1 MRPPNPH
8 GPTPVAMV
16 IHRPISPSLR
26 LTLPRAAGDRLS
38 GPLGRR
44 LDDSYHYLR
53 LVLAG
58 GKEPIEAVVVGPGGT
73 WALTLRAESG
83 RYRKRNGHW
92 YRLSA
97 ATDSWIPWDADRIT
111 AARLAGR
118 RLEMYLERATLP
130 SAVTACLVPPRGVEI
145 EWDAGQR
152 PGIQVIRDAD
162 ALAAGIA
169 AGGNLTKAQVDRIV
183 ALLDP
188 RQPLPRATR
197 TARAS

>member
-1 MRPPNPH
+1 MDQM
-8 GPTPVAMV
+8 GPVVQDVVDAIEYANGPVA
-16 IHRPISPSLR
+16 S
-26 LTLPRAAGDRLS
+26 
-38 GPLGRR
+38 
-44 LDDSYHYLR
+44 
-53 LVLAG
+53 
-58 GKEPIEAVVVGPGGT
+58 T
-73 WALTLRAESG
+73 WGALRAKAG
-83 RYRKRNGHW
+83 HYRKRNGHW

-130 SAVTACLVPPRGVEI
+130 SAVTACLVPPNRVEI

-162 ALAAGIA
+162 ALAAGIS
-169 AGGNLTKAQVDRIV
+169 AGGNLTKVQVDRIV

-188 RQPLPRATR
+188 RQPLPRPAR

>member
-1 MRPPNPH
+1 
-8 GPTPVAMV
+8 MV
-16 IHRPISPSLR
+16 IHRSSSPSLR
-26 LTLPRAAGDRLS
+26 LALPRTGGDRLS

-44 LDDSYHYLR
+44 LDDRYHYLR

-58 GKEPIEAVVVGPGGT
+58 GREPIEAVVVGPGGT

-97 ATDSWIPWDADRIT
+97 ATESWVPWDASPIT
-111 AARLAGR
+111 GTRLAGR

-130 SAVTACLVPPRGVEI
+130 SAVTACLVPPRAVEV

-162 ALAAGIA
+162 ALATAIAG
-169 AGGNLTKAQVDRIV
+169 GGNLTKAQVDRIV

-188 RQPLPRATR
+188 RQPLPRLTG

>member
-1 MRPPNPH
+1 
-8 GPTPVAMV
+8 MV
-16 IHRPISPSLR
+16 IHRPSSPSLR
-26 LTLPRAAGDRLS
+26 LALPGSAGDRLS

-44 LDDSYHYLR
+44 LDDRYHYLR
-53 LVLAG
+53 LVHAG

-73 WALTLRAESG
+73 WALTLRAEPG

-92 YRLSA
+92 YRLSGS
-97 ATDSWIPWDADRIT
+97 TDSWVPWDADRIT

-130 SAVTACLVPPRGVEI
+130 SAVTAVLVPPREVEI

-162 ALAAGIA
+162 ALAAGIT

-188 RQPLPRATR
+188 RQPLPKLSR
-197 TARAS
+197 TARAT

>member
-1 MRPPNPH
+1 
-8 GPTPVAMV
+8 MV

-26 LTLPRAAGDRLS
+26 LALPRTAGDRLS

-44 LDDSYHYLR
+44 LDDRFHYLR

-58 GKEPIEAVVVGPGGT
+58 GKEPIEGVVVGPGGT
-73 WALTLRAESG
+73 WALTLRVEPG
-83 RYRKRNGHW
+83 HYRKRNGHW
-92 YRLSA
+92 YQLRE
-97 ATDSWIPWDADRIT
+97 ATDSWVPWDASRIT

-130 SAVTACLVPPRGVEI
+130 SSVTACLVPPRGVEI
-145 EWDAGQR
+145 EWDTGQR

-162 ALAAGIA
+162 ALAAGIS
-169 AGGNLTKAQVDRIV
+169 AGGNLTKAQVERIV

-188 RQPLPRATR
+188 RQPLPRLR
-197 TARAS
+197 SARAS

>member
-1 MRPPNPH
+1 
-8 GPTPVAMV
+8 MV
-16 IHRPISPSLR
+16 IHRPTSPSLR
-26 LTLPRAAGDRLS
+26 LALPRTAGDRLS

-44 LDDSYHYLR
+44 LDDRFHYLR

-73 WALTLRAESG
+73 WALTLRVEAG

-92 YRLSA
+92 YRHSP
-97 ATDSWIPWDADRIT
+97 ATDSWVPWDAARLT

-130 SAVTACLVPPRGVEI
+130 SSVTACLVPPRGAEI

-169 AGGNLTKAQVDRIV
+169 AGGNLTRVQVDRIV

-188 RQPLPRATR
+188 RQPLPRLR
-197 TARAS
+197 SARAS

>member
-1 MRPPNPH
+1 
-8 GPTPVAMV
+8 MV
-16 IHRPISPSLR
+16 IHRPTSPSLR
-26 LTLPRAAGDRLS
+26 LALPRSAGDRLS

-44 LDDSYHYLR
+44 LDDRYHYLR

-73 WALTLRAESG
+73 WALTLRIEAG

-92 YRLSA
+92 YRLAVS
-97 ATDSWIPWDADRIT
+97 TDSWVPWDAGRIT
-111 AARLAGR
+111 FARLAGR

-130 SAVTACLVPPRGVEI
+130 SAVTACLVQPRGVEI

-162 ALAAGIA
+162 ALAAGIV

-188 RQPLPRATR
+188 RQPLPRPTR
-197 TARAS
+197 AARAS

>member
-1 MRPPNPH
+1 
-8 GPTPVAMV
+8 MV

-26 LTLPRAAGDRLS
+26 MTLTRAGGDRLS

-44 LDDSYHYLR
+44 LDDRFHYLR
-53 LVLAG
+53 RVLAG
-58 GKEPIEAVVVGPGGT
+58 GKEPIDAVVVGPGGT
-73 WALTLRAESG
+73 WALTLRADAG

-92 YRLSA
+92 YHWND
-97 ATDSWIPWDADRIT
+97 ATDSWIPWDAAPIN

-130 SAVTACLVPPRGVEI
+130 GAVSACLVPPRRVEI

-152 PGIQVIRDAD
+152 PGVQVVQDAD
-162 ALAAGIA
+162 TLAAKMAGA
-169 AGGNLTKAQVDRIV
+169 ATLSKGQIERIV

-188 RQPLPRATR
+188 RGPLPRLVRATR
-197 TARAS
+197 SS

>member
-1 MRPPNPH
+1 
-8 GPTPVAMV
+8 MV
-16 IHRPISPSLR
+16 IHRPTSPSLR
-26 LTLPRAAGDRLS
+26 LALPRSAGDRLS

-44 LDDSYHYLR
+44 LDDRFHYLR
-53 LVLAG
+53 SVLAG

-73 WALTLRAESG
+73 WALTLRAEPG

-92 YRLSA
+92 YRLA
-97 ATDSWIPWDADRIT
+97 ASTDSWVPWDASRIT

-145 EWDAGQR
+145 GWDDGQR
-152 PGIQVIRDAD
+152 PGIQVIREAD
-162 ALAAGIA
+162 VLAAGIA
-169 AGGNLTKAQVDRIV
+169 AGGNLTKVQVDQIV

-188 RQPLPRATR
+188 RQPLPRLTR
-197 TARAS
+197 AVRAS